1 MFAAKYQALP
11 DEPEAAVLPAQPK
24 KDGMQRCP
32 YLHEMRERLLG
43 DTPPPPPPANANTAA
58 AKPHPPKSI
67 LVQPHPPPSIATSPP
82 STDSTGVCS
91 PVRTVT
97 AKYSTTPTAEKA
109 EHHYHPYHPVH
120 PEAVAIM
127 DRRYNGHDAA
137 HQVGCPIGT
146 VVKVFG
152 WSLGLSPPSK
162 SIYSLRTF
170 SISQNVFRL
179 SNNQPVPYTTIER
192 KPYNTQHPDHLFNHF
207 YIIFLFFIIQQ
218 TQFTKKKTDHNRTT
232 NCVGHIETN
241 QPSTTFKN
249 ITSTI
254 TRFS

>member
-11 DEPEAAVLPAQPK
+11 DEPEAAASPAQPK

-43 DTPPPPPPANANTAA
+43 DTPPPPPPANNNAA
-58 AKPHPPKSI
+58 STAKPHPPKSI
-67 LVQPHPPPSIATSPP
+67 LVQPHPAPSIATSPP

-109 EHHYHPYHPVH
+109 EHHYHAYHPVH
-120 PEAVAIM
+120 PEAVAMM

-146 VVKVFG
+146 VVKVYG
-152 WSLGLSPPSK
+152 WSTACSPPSVRNYIH
-162 SIYSLRTF
+162 IYMLCAHF
-170 SISQNVFRL
+170 VSQIVYLNRK
-179 SNNQPVPYTTIER
+179 QQVP
-192 KPYNTQHPDHLFNHF
+192 
-207 YIIFLFFIIQQ
+207 
-218 TQFTKKKTDHNRTT
+218 
-232 NCVGHIETN
+232 
-241 QPSTTFKN
+241 
-249 ITSTI
+249 
-254 TRFS
+254 